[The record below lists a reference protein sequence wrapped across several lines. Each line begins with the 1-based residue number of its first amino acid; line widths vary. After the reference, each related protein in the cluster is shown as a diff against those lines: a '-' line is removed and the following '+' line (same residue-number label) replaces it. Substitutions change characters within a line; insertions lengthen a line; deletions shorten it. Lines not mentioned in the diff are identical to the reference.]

1 MGGDYLYVYKIF
13 FNMPQ
18 KIINKR
24 SSVITEDG
32 KPKLPSSDTL
42 DYGEIAINYA
52 DGVETL
58 SIKNTSNE
66 VVEFKSRDY
75 VDNLVQKLITDT
87 ELKFFCIEP
96 VTVTINGESTI
107 YEANSLVD
115 VFLKQSDTFEIIPTS
130 TSSISALYA
139 WPGALNVFYDWL
151 EGVNLFDGILF
162 DMNSQDMYV
171 KWNQGHQEQ
180 YHVQFAQYKNC
191 IFWSDNPYIS
201 QVDIRTNYTI
211 YYSSELPFLQV
222 PLSE

>member
-1 MGGDYLYVYKIF
+1 MYKIF
-13 FNMPQ
+13 FN
-18 KIINKR
+18 IR

-58 SIKNTSNE
+58 SIKNTSDE
-66 VVEFKSRDY
+66 IVEFKSRDY
-75 VDNLVQKLITDT
+75 VDDLVNKLITDT

-96 VTVTINGESTI
+96 VTVTINGESTN

-139 WPGALNVFYDWL
+139 WPGALNAFYDWL

-191 IFWSDNPYIS
+191 IFSVFS
-201 QVDIRTNYTI
+201 H
-211 YYSSELPFLQV
+211 LFLHG
-222 PLSE
+222 